1 MRQNTARTAIGGR
14 AAACCLGQML
24 SQLWEGR
31 AHITR
36 CRLERR
42 MPPLKI
48 DNASPMLQM
57 AWPGRGCR
65 PRCVSVSGLA
75 RIEPGTYLHVKP
87 LLRTRRQDLEPSETV
102 VKECLRKQH
111 ELDEVVRVSKPGML
125 TKVPKSVWA
134 PMPTLLWLGGV
145 FTTLASLPLSLSVVW
160 RSARAPLGSP
170 RSRSKISRIVL
181 LTAIDFRTK
190 GVTASFILSFTVGG

>member
-1 MRQNTARTAIGGR
+1 MCQ
-14 AAACCLGQML
+14 
-24 SQLWEGR
+24 
-31 AHITR
+31 
-36 CRLERR
+36 
-42 MPPLKI
+42 
-48 DNASPMLQM
+48 
-57 AWPGRGCR
+57 
-65 PRCVSVSGLA
+65 GLA